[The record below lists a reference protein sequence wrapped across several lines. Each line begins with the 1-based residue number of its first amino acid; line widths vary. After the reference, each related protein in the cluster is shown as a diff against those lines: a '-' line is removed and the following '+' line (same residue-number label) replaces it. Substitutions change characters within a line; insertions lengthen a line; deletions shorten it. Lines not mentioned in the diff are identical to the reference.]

1 MKNNFSQEI
10 FEAVYEKSPWIVHQ
24 TWTRCQNLDNY
35 EIIKLELKKT
45 IEIATKEEK
54 LSLLQSHPELASKL
68 AVQGKLT
75 KESNKEQ
82 KSAGLS
88 NCSPDQY
95 QKFNELNTLYR
106 NKFNFPFILA
116 VTGLNIDTILKIF
129 IKRLD
134 NDYISEFNEAIK
146 QVNKIAEIRINEIIN
161 NRGK

>member
-1 MKNNFSQEI
+1 MISVK
-10 FEAVYEKSPWIVHQ
+10 
-24 TWTRCQNLDNY
+24 CQL
-35 EIIKLELKKT
+35 
-45 IEIATKEEK
+45 
-54 LSLLQSHPELASKL
+54 
-68 AVQGKLT
+68 
-75 KESNKEQ
+75 NKEQ

-116 VTGLNIDTILKIF
+116 VTGLNIDIILKIF